1 MTSFD
6 FTTWCSDHGFKQTTM
21 EQLSKNDLDNEEA
34 LKLATKAD
42 IDTLY
47 LTLGQQELL
56 SLAVQKFG
64 KAESTEK

>member
-1 MTSFD
+1 
-6 FTTWCSDHGFKQTTM
+6 M